1 MSRLLESQCLTD
13 ETLAVLIDGG
23 LGEQDLSHVH
33 GHLDKCPACRELVV
47 AVVRGGSREEEGVEP
62 LPAST
67 EPLPLLAAAPGW
79 SPPGEFDEFR
89 LVRPLGRG
97 AMGVVYLA
105 HDRSLDRQVA
115 VKFIASHRPGP
126 KARERFQTE
135 ARAIARLQ
143 HPNVVTV
150 FRVGEVDDHPYI
162 VSEYLAGESLSA
174 LPLPLPW
181 RRVVSMGIGL
191 ARGLAAAHRQGVLHR
206 DLKPENVLLTTDG
219 EVKLLDFGLAKLIST
234 DTPVEEG
241 KARSAAGTPRY
252 MAPELFQ
259 GAPATPQSDLYS
271 LGLILHKLCTGTL
284 PPSSQHEPPSAQQER
299 LATASDVSPA
309 RDEGAPLALSL
320 PGIDLDLALL
330 IERCLRARPEE
341 RFASAETLCAALERL
356 HTPDTLS
363 SGNPYRGLAP
373 FEPEHRALFF
383 GRDSD
388 IRAVLERLRRQP
400 LVLIAGDSGAGKSSL
415 CRAGILSRVT
425 QGALDEYRDFSA
437 LTLTPGRRPLAAL
450 AAVLAPL
457 LGQPEVELG
466 ARLAETP
473 QWLGPALRAASHEGR
488 GLLLFIDQLE
498 ELITLSEPAEA
509 ERFARILAELAL
521 PAEGVRLLL
530 TVRGDFLTRV
540 GALPG
545 LGTEIERALYL
556 LRPLTP
562 EGVREAITGPARG
575 RGVVFESEELLQTLI
590 EATTRGAGSLPLLQ
604 FTLAELWER
613 RDQARGCIPQA
624 ALAELGGVAGALSKH
639 GDAVLARLDRAGQQ
653 MARHLFGRLMT
664 TEGTRST
671 RSEEELGATSEEARA
686 VLRALVSG
694 RLLHTR
700 TVEGQ
705 TSYEIAHEAL
715 ITGWSTMQRWLDED
729 AGQRA
734 LQQRIELARA
744 EWERAGRPVEL
755 LWRGRPLEEVRAI
768 EVTALG
774 TREQEFLLASQRHV
788 RRQHQRR
795 WAAALILLLIVGAAY
810 SAPRLQ
816 THLETLR
823 FVRERMEVA
832 QAALARGQELGQ
844 RARASR
850 MQALE
855 LFNGHAPNDPG
866 MQLNPQELRVRAEA
880 VWDQA
885 LAELEQARDA
895 MTRGEG
901 ALEDALD
908 RAHDDADVRQRL
920 LEILHARIELAE
932 HFHQQDER
940 ARLMQRFERLA
951 AHDARWRDRLAAPAE
966 LEIVTE
972 PAGTH
977 VEFARYVSDGKGGL
991 QLQPVTDAGARG
1003 PAPLSRVELAAG
1015 SYLLRFT
1022 KDGFAPVVLP
1032 LLLAR
1037 GQRERVHLALPIAV
1051 PDGYVYIPP
1060 GCLLVGSSDPE
1071 EVRRFLRSAPLHE
1084 QCLQQGYLIG
1094 QNEVTMG
1101 DWLAYLEA
1109 LPEGSPQRSLLSRLP
1124 AQGGLAL
1131 GLEKRADGR
1140 WFFSFRMESG
1150 KVLTASAG
1158 EPIHYAARTHH
1169 RSQDWRRLP
1178 LAGVSADDLQGYL
1191 GWLDHSGRLPGAR
1204 LCNELEWIR
1213 AARGADGRRY
1223 PHGDRLE
1230 NSDANIDLTYGTQL
1244 DARAPDEVGTHP
1256 TSASPFGLQDIAG
1269 NALELVTPTTLD
1281 LGDIVIKGGGW
1292 YYGTVGPLIANR
1304 QSFKS
1309 QYKDARVGVRLCAPA
1324 PPQ

>member
-1 MSRLLESQCLTD
+1 M
-13 ETLAVLIDGG
+13 LIDGG
-23 LGEQDLSHVH
+23 LAEKELPLVH
-33 GHLDKCPACRELVV
+33 NHLDKCSACRELVV
-47 AVVRGGSREEEGVEP
+47 AVVRGGPRAEVGLEP
-62 LPAST
+62 PLAST
-67 EPLPLLAAAPGW
+67 EPASVLPAGSGW

-89 LVRPLGRG
+89 LVGPLGRG

-115 VKFIASHRPGP
+115 VKFIASHRPSP

-143 HPNVVTV
+143 HPNVVTA
-150 FRVGEVDDHPYI
+150 FRVGEVDGHPYI
-162 VSEYLAGESLSA
+162 VSEYLAGQSLSA

-181 RRVVSMGIGL
+181 RRVVSMGIGM
-191 ARGLAAAHRQGVLHR
+191 ARGLAAAHRHGVLHR
-206 DLKPENVLLTTDG
+206 DLKPENIFLTTDG
-219 EVKLLDFGLAKLIST
+219 EVKLLDFGLAELIST
-234 DTPVEEG
+234 DTPVEVM

-252 MAPELFQ
+252 MAPELLR
-259 GAPATPQSDLYS
+259 GAPATPRSDLYS
-271 LGLILHKLCTGTL
+271 LGLILHKLCTGAL
-284 PPSSQHEPPSAQQER
+284 PPPSRHEPASEHKDR
-299 LATASDVSPA
+299 LASTGEAPKEHE
-309 RDEGAPLALSL
+309 EGAPLAPSL
-320 PGIDLDLALL
+320 PGIDLDFALI
-330 IERCLRARPEE
+330 IERCLRLRPEE
-341 RFASAETLCAALERL
+341 RFASAETLCSALERL
-356 HTPDTLS
+356 HTPDALS

-400 LVLIAGDSGAGKSSL
+400 LLLIAGDSGAGKSSL

-450 AAVLAPL
+450 AAVLAPI
-457 LGQPEVELG
+457 LGQPEVALG

-473 QWLGPALRAASHEGR
+473 QWLGPALRAAYHDGR

-540 GALPG
+540 GALPE
-545 LGTEIERALYL
+545 LGEEIERALYL

-575 RGVVFESEELLQTLI
+575 RGVVFESEPLLQTLI
-590 EATTRGAGSLPLLQ
+590 ESTTRGAGSLPLLQ

-624 ALAELGGVAGALSKH
+624 ALEELGGVAGALSRH

-653 MARHLFGRLMT
+653 TARHLFGRLMT
-664 TEGTRST
+664 AEGTRST
-671 RSEEELGATSEEARA
+671 RSEEELGAASEEARA
-686 VLRALVSG
+686 VLRALVAG

-715 ITGWSTMQRWLDED
+715 ITGWSTMRRWLDED

-734 LQQRIELARA
+734 LQQRIELASA
-744 EWERAGRPVEL
+744 EWARAGRPVEL
-755 LWRGRPLEEVRAI
+755 LWRGRPLEEARAI
-768 EVTALG
+768 GLEALG
-774 TREQEFLLASQRHV
+774 AREQGFVLASQRHV
-788 RRQHQRR
+788 RRQSQRR
-795 WAAALILLLIVGAAY
+795 WAAALLLLLIVGAAY
-810 SAPRLQ
+810 SAPRVQ
-816 THLETLR
+816 TYWETLR
-823 FVRERMEVA
+823 FVGERMEEA
-832 QAALARGQELGQ
+832 QAALARGQELAQ
-844 RARASR
+844 RARATR
-850 MQALE
+850 AQALE
-855 LFNGHAPNDPG
+855 LFNGHAPDEPS
-866 MQLNPQELRVRAEA
+866 MQGDPQEIRLRAEEA
-880 VWDQA
+880 WDQA
-885 LAELEQARDA
+885 LAGLEQARVA
-895 MTRGEG
+895 MTQGER
-901 ALEDALD
+901 ALEDALE
-908 RAHDDADVRQRL
+908 RAHDHADARQRL
-920 LEILHARIELAE
+920 LELLQERIELAE
-932 HFHQQDER
+932 HFHQEDER

-951 AHDARWRDRLAAPAE
+951 AHDARWKERLAVPAE

-972 PAGTH
+972 PAGAH
-977 VEFARYVSDGKGGL
+977 IELARYVSDGKGGL
-991 QLQPVTDAGARG
+991 QLQPVTDAGVRG
-1003 PAPLSRVELAAG
+1003 LTPLSRVALPAG

-1022 KDGFAPVVLP
+1022 KDGFAPVAQP
-1032 LLLAR
+1032 LMLAK
-1037 GQRERVHLALPIAV
+1037 GQRERVHLGLPATV

-1060 GCLLVGSSDPE
+1060 GCFLAGSSDPE

-1094 QNEVTMG
+1094 RNEVTVG

-1109 LPEGSPQRSLLSRLP
+1109 QPKGSSQQSLLSRLP
-1124 AQGGLAL
+1124 AQGGIAL
-1131 GLEKRADGR
+1131 GLERQPDGR

-1150 KVLTASAG
+1150 KVITAYSG
-1158 EPIHYAARTHH
+1158 EPILYAARSHH

-1178 LAGVSADDLQGYL
+1178 LAGLSADDLQGYL
-1191 GWLDHSGRLPGAR
+1191 GWLDQTGRLPGAR
-1204 LCNELEWIR
+1204 LCNELEWTR

-1244 DARAPDEVGTHP
+1244 DARAPDEVGAHP
-1256 TSASPFGLQDIAG
+1256 ASASPFGLQDIAG

-1324 PPQ
+1324 PAR